1 MENASDQEQLE
12 AIRKWWNE
20 NGKAVVGGLLLGL
33 GGVLGWQYWQDRERG
48 LAEEASVL
56 YFQTSESLAAD
67 NVAQGQSRGQALK
80 QDYPG
85 SPYAALAA
93 LALAARDVEAEQYD
107 AAAVQLRWVVDN
119 ATQPELVDV
128 ARLRLA
134 RVMMAKGEGDE
145 GLTLLAVVSP
155 PYRAA
160 ADEIRGDIFLLQGEP
175 ARAREAYESA
185 QAALALSGADDRF
198 LQIKLND
205 LAVPAPTDQVGD
217 QG

>member
-134 RVMMAKGEGDE
+134 RVMMAKGEGDQ
-145 GLTLLAVVSP
+145 GQRRHQTGSHQKRVGRP
-155 PYRAA
+155 
-160 ADEIRGDIFLLQGEP
+160 GGNLQDLPRSRTDDGEVEQRRDP
-175 ARAREAYESA
+175 C
-185 QAALALSGADDRF
+185 Q
-198 LQIKLND
+198 Q
-205 LAVPAPTDQVGD
+205 
-217 QG
+217 